1 MSVKTIFLFQ
11 VTPPPT
17 LAMLRRELLSL
28 SQSCLIDSLRKL
40 PLTRWLY
47 TSSISAPIRELP
59 KDSCFHNS
67 WFQRHAASLYL
78 SLKTVFHECHL
89 IVEPTSHIHDLV
101 LGEAVKSKYC
111 SLYFGKMSCTLWG
124 LSDYEIWEAGMS
136 DRDQNL
142 STSQRSAIVHSSFTC
157 L

>member
-11 VTPPPT
+11 ATPPPT
-17 LAMLRRELLSL
+17 LATLRRELSL
-28 SQSCLIDSLRKL
+28 SQSCLIDSLRKV

-67 WFQRHAASLYL
+67 WFQRHAASSYL

-89 IVEPTSHIHDLV
+89 IVEPNSHIHDLV

-111 SLYFGKMSCTLWG
+111 SLYFGKMSCTLGPINYGIWG
-124 LSDYEIWEAGMS
+124 QS
-136 DRDQNL
+136 
-142 STSQRSAIVHSSFTC
+142 
-157 L
+157 

>member
-17 LAMLRRELLSL
+17 LATLRRELSL

-40 PLTRWLY
+40 PLTRRLY

-59 KDSCFHNS
+59 KDSCFRNS
-67 WFQRHAASLYL
+67 WFQRHAASSHL

-89 IVEPTSHIHDLV
+89 TVEPNSHIHDLV

-111 SLYFGKMSCTLWG
+111 HSTLGRCHVHCGAYQLWNLG
-124 LSDYEIWEAGMS
+124 AAMS

-142 STSQRSAIVHSSFTC
+142 STSQRSAIVHPGFTC